1 MFNECIISEPG
12 NKAFVSLILIT
23 SCLMCILAVTLTI
36 ALLVCKSRHIRPVF
50 VTCKVIF
57 FDLRCLCFV
66 IYFLFYFD
74 RIYNPNHIAIVNAVA
89 TLGDALELLED
100 WVVTEQYIS
109 ANLNMQII
117 IRQLKGSADGE
128 IFAERKRQTRL
139 KVKIFSVIFYS
150 GIVMYA
156 IMSFMVDK
164 LWFRLLSGTLQLY

>member
-1 MFNECIISEPG
+1 
-12 NKAFVSLILIT
+12 
-23 SCLMCILAVTLTI
+23 
-36 ALLVCKSRHIRPVF
+36 
-50 VTCKVIF
+50 
-57 FDLRCLCFV
+57 
-66 IYFLFYFD
+66 
-74 RIYNPNHIAIVNAVA
+74 
-89 TLGDALELLED
+89 
-100 WVVTEQYIS
+100 
-109 ANLNMQII
+109 MQII